1 MHSWP
6 QEPDYAPLCF
16 CFAALRGYTLFG
28 AGLSR
33 ICVLRLIMVH
43 LGSENVPSCSL
54 RLINQVCTIQLTQM
68 LEHRSQREK
77 KPSVE
82 FTLGIQAS
90 KVGHLSFPQLNGL

>member
-1 MHSWP
+1 
-6 QEPDYAPLCF
+6 
-16 CFAALRGYTLFG
+16 
-28 AGLSR
+28 
-33 ICVLRLIMVH
+33 MVH

-90 KVGHLSFPQLNGL
+90 KEDNSFSLSKELITLKCEYGLCLQRICIFLKSAC